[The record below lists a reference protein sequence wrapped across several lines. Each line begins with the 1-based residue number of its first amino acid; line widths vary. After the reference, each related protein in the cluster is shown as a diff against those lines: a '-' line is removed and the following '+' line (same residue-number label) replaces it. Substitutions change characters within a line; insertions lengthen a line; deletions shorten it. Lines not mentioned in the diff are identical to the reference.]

1 MLDFDGPGDWVEL
14 ERISSHRKNLSPK
27 ERGELLL
34 AAVLL
39 LAAIWSD
46 WL

>member
-14 ERISSHRKNLSPK
+14 ERTSSHRNLSPK

-34 AAVLL
+34 VAVLL
-39 LAAIWSD
+39 LAAICSD